1 MERIYEDEFQ
11 DVLELKEEKE
21 LKILVSPHTYGN
33 TRLIL
38 KEEGE
43 YRIDR
48 KSVV

>member
-38 KEEGE
+38 NSRRSARNG
-43 YRIDR
+43 RR
-48 KSVV
+48 